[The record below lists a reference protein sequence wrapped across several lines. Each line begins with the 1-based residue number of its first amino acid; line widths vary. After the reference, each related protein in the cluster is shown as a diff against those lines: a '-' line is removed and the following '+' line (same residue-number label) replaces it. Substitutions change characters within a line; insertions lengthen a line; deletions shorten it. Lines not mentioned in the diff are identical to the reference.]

1 MTRGDQRERDRAKAR
16 AKLEDKQK
24 QVKVGWS
31 WSCSWFL
38 VLFLRALTCSC
49 FCQVGSKLSRNL
61 NDALALEAKV
71 QSKRAM
77 QEQQSNQQQGGS
89 SVKPKPKREANPSL
103 DALLDSGL
111 TGSKTKAAG
120 K

>member
-24 QVKVGWS
+24 QVK
-31 WSCSWFL
+31 
-38 VLFLRALTCSC
+38 
-49 FCQVGSKLSRNL
+49 VGSKLSRNL

-103 DALLDSGL
+103 DALLDAGL